1 MTALARPLLGKE
13 RFEMLAF
20 TVSVL
25 NGCETCTRA
34 HEKTLRD
41 ADVGVEKIH
50 DLARLASIVRA
61 LKTLSHSLPEAEN
74 GTRRGRP
81 IPE

>member
-1 MTALARPLLGKE
+1 MTALARPVLGKE

-34 HEKTLRD
+34 HEKTLKD
-41 ADVGVEKIH
+41 AGVSSEKIH
-50 DLARLASIVRA
+50 DLARIASIV
-61 LKTLSHSLPEAEN
+61 KGLSYLS
-74 GTRRGRP
+74 
-81 IPE
+81 